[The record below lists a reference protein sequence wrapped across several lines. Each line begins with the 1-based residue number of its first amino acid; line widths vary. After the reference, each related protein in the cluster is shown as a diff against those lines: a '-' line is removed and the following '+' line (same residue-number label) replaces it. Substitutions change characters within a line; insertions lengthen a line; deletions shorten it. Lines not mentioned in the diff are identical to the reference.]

1 MVRISATVDSNPE
14 IFQVG
19 KCVNLII
26 PLNAPA
32 LPGANMTN
40 ELFSGRYLITAV
52 THQVKS
58 TEYIMMISLA
68 RMDLS
73 KVVSN
78 RGSHPAERD

>member
-1 MVRISATVDSNPE
+1 MIRISATVDSDPE
-14 IFQVG
+14 NIQVG

-32 LPGANMTN
+32 LPGADMTN

-52 THQVKS
+52 THQIKS
-58 TEYIMMISLA
+58 NEYIMIIKLA

-73 KVVSN
+73 KVNNN
-78 RGSHPAERD
+78 RGGGGK